1 MISLSELA
9 WPLPSLAEALKL
21 LARRAGLKP
30 ENAATLPSDG
40 VAEGASIQDIGLW
53 LNWMCARIAV
63 EAESVDAPWAELPN
77 LIRNSTPALLKVT
90 FSNRKSGV
98 LLLLNSGSRSA
109 ALIGPNGKVHQV
121 PIKLILSALVAE
133 AASPVLRDN
142 GELLNQA
149 GVPIRQ
155 RSKKTKHK
163 EQTHK
168 TTQHKK
174 GCWLLRMPPTKRF
187 WSQLCYARVPHRLL
201 AVSKKKTTKNKHK
214 AQKW

>member
-9 WPLPSLAEALKL
+9 WSLLCLVEALKL

-90 FSNRKSGV
+90 FSNRLCGV
-98 LLLLNSGSRSA
+98 LFLFFFGFWF
-109 ALIGPNGKVHQV
+109 V
-121 PIKLILSALVAE
+121 
-133 AASPVLRDN
+133 VLF
-142 GELLNQA
+142 GFF
-149 GVPIRQ
+149 GFV
-155 RSKKTKHK
+155 
-163 EQTHK
+163 
-168 TTQHKK
+168 
-174 GCWLLRMPPTKRF
+174 F
-187 WSQLCYARVPHRLL
+187 FV
-201 AVSKKKTTKNKHK
+201 
-214 AQKW
+214 